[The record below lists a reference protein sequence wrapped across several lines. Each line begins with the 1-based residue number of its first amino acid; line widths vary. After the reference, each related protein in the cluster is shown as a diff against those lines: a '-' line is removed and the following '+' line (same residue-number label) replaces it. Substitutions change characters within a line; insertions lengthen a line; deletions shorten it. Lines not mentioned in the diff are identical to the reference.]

1 MIEKQ
6 VTFEGI
12 LREEEEQSNDT
23 ARLQDYRVAA
33 ITKDATYILVD
44 ALPYDF
50 IVTNVFYRITEAF
63 DGTINLGTAAAPG
76 RIIAD
81 ADFVKTVGKRSTAKS
96 IQIDAKGN
104 SACSWT
110 WNHWQDRGPCDW
122 LLADANFALNL
133 KEVL

>member
-33 ITKDATYILVD
+33 ITKDATYVLID

-50 IVTNVFYRITEAF
+50 IVTNAFYRIKEAF
-63 DGTINLGTAAAPG
+63 DGTINLGTDVAPG

-81 ADFVKTVGKRSTAKS
+81 ADFVKTVGKKSTGKS
-96 IQIDAKGN
+96 LMLDAGKPILLVL
-104 SACSWT
+104 
-110 WNHWQDRGPCDW
+110 GPGTTGKIEVHVTGF
-122 LLADANFALNL
+122 LLIPTLL
-133 KEVL
+133 

>member
-6 VTFEGI
+6 VIFEGI
-12 LREEEEQSNDT
+12 LREEEEQSNET
-23 ARLQDYRVAA
+23 ARLQDYRIAA
-33 ITKDATYILVD
+33 ITKDATYVLID

-50 IVTNVFYRITEAF
+50 IVTNAFYRITEAF

-96 IQIDAKGN
+96 IQIDAGK
-104 SACSWT
+104 AI
-110 WNHWQDRGPCDW
+110 RLVLGPGTTGKIEVHVTGF
-122 LLADANFALNL
+122 LLMPSLL
-133 KEVL
+133 

>member
-6 VTFEGI
+6 VTFEGVM
-12 LREEEEQSNDT
+12 RYDEEQSNET
-23 ARLQDYRVAA
+23 ARLQDYRIAA
-33 ITKDATYILVD
+33 ITKDATYVLID

-96 IQIDAKGN
+96 IQIDAGK
-104 SACSWT
+104 AI
-110 WNHWQDRGPCDW
+110 RLVLGPGTTGKIEVHVTGF
-122 LLADANFALNL
+122 LLMPTLL
-133 KEVL
+133 

>member
-6 VTFEGI
+6 VTFEGVM
-12 LREEEEQSNDT
+12 RYDEEQSNET
-23 ARLQDYRVAA
+23 ARLQDYRIAA
-33 ITKDATYILVD
+33 ITKDATYVLID

-50 IVTNVFYRITEAF
+50 IVTNAFYRITEAF

-96 IQIDAKGN
+96 IQIDAGK
-104 SACSWT
+104 AI
-110 WNHWQDRGPCDW
+110 RLVLGPGTTGKIEVHVTGF
-122 LLADANFALNL
+122 LLMPSLL
-133 KEVL
+133 

>member
-6 VTFEGI
+6 VIFEGI
-12 LREEEEQSNDT
+12 LREEEEQSNET
-23 ARLQDYRVAA
+23 ARLQDYRMAA

-96 IQIDAKGN
+96 IQIDAGK
-104 SACSWT
+104 AI
-110 WNHWQDRGPCDW
+110 RLVLGPGTTGKIEVHVTGF
-122 LLADANFALNL
+122 LLMPSLL
-133 KEVL
+133 

>member
-12 LREEEEQSNDT
+12 LREDEEQSNET
-23 ARLQDYRVAA
+23 ARLQDYRIAA
-33 ITKDATYILVD
+33 ITKDATYVLID

-50 IVTNVFYRITEAF
+50 IVTNAFYRITEAF

-96 IQIDAKGN
+96 IQIDAGKPIKLVL
-104 SACSWT
+104 
-110 WNHWQDRGPCDW
+110 GPGTTGKIEVHVTGF
-122 LLADANFALNL
+122 LLMPTLL
-133 KEVL
+133 

>member
-12 LREEEEQSNDT
+12 LREDEEQSNET
-23 ARLQDYRVAA
+23 ARLQDYQIAA
-33 ITKDATYILVD
+33 ITKDATYVLID

-50 IVTNVFYRITEAF
+50 IVTNAFYRITEAF

-96 IQIDAKGN
+96 IQIDAGK
-104 SACSWT
+104 AI
-110 WNHWQDRGPCDW
+110 RLVLGPGTTGKIEVHVTGF
-122 LLADANFALNL
+122 LLMPTLL
-133 KEVL
+133 

>member
-6 VTFEGI
+6 VTFEGVM
-12 LREEEEQSNDT
+12 RYDEEQSNET
-23 ARLQDYRVAA
+23 AKLQDYRMAA

-96 IQIDAKGN
+96 IQIDAGK
-104 SACSWT
+104 AI
-110 WNHWQDRGPCDW
+110 QLVLGPGTTGKIEVHVTGF
-122 LLADANFALNL
+122 LLIPTLL
-133 KEVL
+133 

>member
-12 LREEEEQSNDT
+12 LREDEEQSNET
-23 ARLQDYRVAA
+23 ARLQDYRIAA
-33 ITKDATYILVD
+33 ITKDATYVLID

-63 DGTINLGTAAAPG
+63 DGTINLGTDAAPG

-81 ADFVKTVGKRSTAKS
+81 AGFVKTVAKRSVAKS
-96 IQIDAKGN
+96 IQLDAGKPI
-104 SACSWT
+104 
-110 WNHWQDRGPCDW
+110 QLVLGPGTTGKIEVHVTGF
-122 LLADANFALNL
+122 LLKPSLL
-133 KEVL
+133 

>member
-6 VTFEGI
+6 VIFEGI
-12 LREEEEQSNDT
+12 LREEEEQSNET
-23 ARLQDYRVAA
+23 ARLQDYRMAA

-63 DGTINLGTAAAPG
+63 DGTIDLGTKVAPG

-81 ADFVKTVGKRSTAKS
+81 ADFVKTVAKRSVAKS
-96 IQIDAKGN
+96 IQLDAGKPI
-104 SACSWT
+104 
-110 WNHWQDRGPCDW
+110 QLVLGPGTTGKIEVHVTGF
-122 LLADANFALNL
+122 LLKPSLL
-133 KEVL
+133 

>member
-33 ITKDATYILVD
+33 ITKDATYVLID

-50 IVTNVFYRITEAF
+50 IVTNAFYRITEAF
-63 DGTINLGTAAAPG
+63 DGTINLGTDVAPG

-81 ADFVKTVGKRSTAKS
+81 ADFVKTVGKKSTGKS
-96 IQIDAKGN
+96 LMLDAGKPILLVL
-104 SACSWT
+104 
-110 WNHWQDRGPCDW
+110 GPGTTGKIEVHVTGF
-122 LLADANFALNL
+122 LLMPTLL
-133 KEVL
+133 

>member
-33 ITKDATYILVD
+33 ITKDATHVLID

-50 IVTNVFYRITEAF
+50 IVTNAFYRITEAF
-63 DGTINLGTAAAPG
+63 DGTINLGTDVAPG

-81 ADFVKTVGKRSTAKS
+81 ADFVKTVGKKSTGKS
-96 IQIDAKGN
+96 LMLDAGKPILLVL
-104 SACSWT
+104 
-110 WNHWQDRGPCDW
+110 GPGTTGKIEVHVTGF
-122 LLADANFALNL
+122 LLMPSLL
-133 KEVL
+133 

>member
-12 LREEEEQSNDT
+12 LREDEEQSNET
-23 ARLQDYRVAA
+23 ARLQDYRIAA
-33 ITKDATYILVD
+33 ITKGATYVLID

-50 IVTNVFYRITEAF
+50 IVTNAFYRITEAF

-96 IQIDAKGN
+96 IQIDAGK
-104 SACSWT
+104 AI
-110 WNHWQDRGPCDW
+110 RLVLGPGTTGKIEVHVTGF
-122 LLADANFALNL
+122 LLMPTLL
-133 KEVL
+133 

>member
-12 LREEEEQSNDT
+12 LREEEEQSNET
-23 ARLQDYRVAA
+23 ARLQDYRIAA
-33 ITKDATYILVD
+33 ITKDATYVLID

-50 IVTNVFYRITEAF
+50 IVTNAFYRITEAF
-63 DGTINLGTAAAPG
+63 DGTIDLGTAAAPG

-96 IQIDAKGN
+96 IQIDAGK
-104 SACSWT
+104 AI
-110 WNHWQDRGPCDW
+110 RLVLGPGTTGKIEVHVTGF
-122 LLADANFALNL
+122 LLMPTLL
-133 KEVL
+133 

>member
-6 VTFEGI
+6 VIFEGI
-12 LREEEEQSNDT
+12 LREEEEQSNET
-23 ARLQDYRVAA
+23 ARLQDYRIAA
-33 ITKDATYILVD
+33 ITKDATYVLID

-50 IVTNVFYRITEAF
+50 IVTNAFYRITEAF

-96 IQIDAKGN
+96 IQIDAGK
-104 SACSWT
+104 AI
-110 WNHWQDRGPCDW
+110 RLVLGPGTTGKIEVHVTGF
-122 LLADANFALNL
+122 LLKPSLL
-133 KEVL
+133 

>member
-6 VTFEGI
+6 VIFEGI

-33 ITKDATYILVD
+33 ITKDATYVLID

-50 IVTNVFYRITEAF
+50 IVTNAFYRITEAF
-63 DGTINLGTAAAPG
+63 DGTINLGTDAAPG

-96 IQIDAKGN
+96 IQIDAGK
-104 SACSWT
+104 AI
-110 WNHWQDRGPCDW
+110 RLVLGPGTTGKIEVHVTGF
-122 LLADANFALNL
+122 LLMPTLL
-133 KEVL
+133 